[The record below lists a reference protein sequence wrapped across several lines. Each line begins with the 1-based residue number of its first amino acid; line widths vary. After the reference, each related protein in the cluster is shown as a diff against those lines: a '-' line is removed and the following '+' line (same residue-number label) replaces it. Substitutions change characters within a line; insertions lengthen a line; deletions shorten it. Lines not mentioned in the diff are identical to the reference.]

1 MLGGGLQAAGTLDFL
16 HMGEKIIIA
25 GLFIQIAI
33 FGFFCVVALTFHLR
47 VHRSPTSKAIEY
59 RTVWHRHIYTLYIA
73 SILILIRSVFRAI
86 EYIMGN
92 DGYLLRNEVYL
103 YVFDAVLM
111 LAVMVLF
118 NFIHPSEVK
127 ALLTGGDMMRGLK
140 LQRI

>member
-1 MLGGGLQAAGTLDFL
+1 
-16 HMGEKIIIA
+16 
-25 GLFIQIAI
+25 
-33 FGFFCVVALTFHLR
+33 
-47 VHRSPTSKAIEY
+47 
-59 RTVWHRHIYTLYIA
+59 
-73 SILILIRSVFRAI
+73 
-86 EYIMGN
+86 
-92 DGYLLRNEVYL
+92 L